1 MHAYAL
7 TKDAEADLEGIA
19 HYTIIEW
26 GEVQASLYIDKLHQC
41 FQKLATK
48 NIRSKTFS
56 QQFPHVF
63 VTSCEHHC
71 VFSLH
76 HEKEKPLIIAVLHE
90 RMDMLARLKTRLQ

>member
-7 TKDAEADLEGIA
+7 TKDAEADLAGIA

-26 GEVQASLYIDKLHQC
+26 GEDQAGLYIDKLHQC

-48 NIRSKTFS
+48 NVRSKTFS
-56 QQFPHVF
+56 QQFSQVF
-63 VTSCEHHC
+63 VTSCEHHY
-71 VFSLH
+71 VFYLH

-90 RMDMLARLKTRLQ
+90 RMDMLARLKKRLH